1 MQQALADGMLVAGC
15 TAQPD
20 PGAVGHALVWATNAL
35 SSGHKWFCM
44 EAQRRDVT
52 KKVRMTRDRADRLAA
67 LAEGLGKTE
76 SEVLREAVDLM
87 DAQEQKRRAIQALID
102 MVGPGEKYEKAG
114 IALK

>member
-1 MQQALADGMLVAGC
+1 MDAGVGR
-15 TAQPD
+15 AGQPD
-20 PGAVGHALVWATNAL
+20 PGGIGHAKVRATNAL
-35 SSGHKWFCM
+35 FSGYKWVCM

-102 MVGPGEKYEKAG
+102 MVGPGEEYEKEG